1 MPLSNILRFS
11 RHITYVVAPFKL
23 NQRVTTTKLLASD

>member
-11 RHITYVVAPFKL
+11 RHITYVAFKL
-23 NQRVTTTKLLASD
+23 NQEVTTTKSLAYD